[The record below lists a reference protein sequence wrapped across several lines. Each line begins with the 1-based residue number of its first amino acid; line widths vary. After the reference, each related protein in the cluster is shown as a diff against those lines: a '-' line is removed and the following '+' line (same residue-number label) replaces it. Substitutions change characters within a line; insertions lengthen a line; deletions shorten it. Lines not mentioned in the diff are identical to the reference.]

1 MTIWASRSE
10 VFMHSDAALEAI
22 RDVLTGVEPAE
33 PDPAQ
38 AVVDAFGDETDI
50 DARFEDIFAAAVA
63 EGAVRA
69 AGDPDRAFGLT

>member
-38 AVVDAFGDETDI
+38 AVVDAFGDETDL

-63 EGAVRA
+63 EGAMRA
-69 AGDPDRAFGLT
+69 ASEPDRAFGLT

>member
-1 MTIWASRSE
+1 MTIWASRTE
-10 VFMHSDAALEAI
+10 VFMHGDAALDAV

-38 AVVDAFGDETDI
+38 AVVDAFGDETDL

-63 EGAVRA
+63 EGAMRA
-69 AGDPDRAFGLT
+69 ASERDRAFGLT